1 MARRL
6 GYVRVT
12 CPGRAEWPNAMY
24 AKTPLAGRPGC
35 AMIEANLRSDTLFAV
50 DCMERVR
57 VGI

>member
-12 CPGRAEWPNAMY
+12 CLGRAEWPNAMY

-35 AMIEANLRSDTLFAV
+35 AMIEVELQHDAAFAV
-50 DCMERVR
+50 VGMERVR
-57 VGI
+57 GDI